1 MAVAT
6 IGAGFAAALAI
17 LKRTSMEKLPR
28 NACWLGPAFLAAF
41 VLITGCGSSVDG
53 TAGMGGSAGAGG
65 TGSTGGT
72 DGGVTCE
79 SAQDCDDGNQC
90 TEDTC
95 EPIAAMCAHTP
106 VGDGTDCDFGG
117 STGVCT
123 AGTCGVSDNEV
134 MAIETNGGGVM
145 SSEQYRMSVSIG
157 GPVGRGTASS
167 ANHQIEFHLPS
178 SQ

>member
-1 MAVAT
+1 MAVST
-6 IGAGFAAALAI
+6 IGAGFAAALAM
-17 LKRTSMEKLPR
+17 LKRTSMEKLAR
-28 NACWLGPAFLAAF
+28 NTRWLGPALLAAF

-53 TAGMGGSAGAGG
+53 TAGMGGPAGAGG
-65 TGSTGGT
+65 NGGTGGT
-72 DGGVTCE
+72 GSGVTCE

-95 EPIAAMCAHTP
+95 EPVAAMCANTP

-123 AGTCGVSDNEV
+123 AGTCGVPDSEV
-134 MAIETNGGGVM
+134 MAVETSGGGVV

-157 GPVGRGTASS
+157 GPVGQGTVSS
-167 ANHQIEFHLPS
+167 ANHQIEFHLS
-178 SQ
+178 SGQ